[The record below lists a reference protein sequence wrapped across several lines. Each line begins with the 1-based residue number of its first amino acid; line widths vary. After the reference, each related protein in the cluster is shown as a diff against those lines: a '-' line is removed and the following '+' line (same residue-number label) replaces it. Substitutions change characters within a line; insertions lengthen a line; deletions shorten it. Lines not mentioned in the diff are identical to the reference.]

1 MKNQNKTLEVL
12 KQRQAIANEIVD
24 IYKKYSLSLKEI
36 EYVDDEVKRITALN
50 LHMQGLSV

>member
-1 MKNQNKTLEVL
+1 MKHQNKTLEVL
-12 KQRQAIANEIVD
+12 KQRQAIANEIVE

-50 LHMQGLSV
+50 LHM